1 MFSPATRSTRLAL
14 LICFSI
20 LLAGCGHTD
29 PDTRTSPA
37 PGGSAGV
44 SRANSGNGKSA
55 SGNEDFAD
63 EDNPSNGNDS
73 SGDTQDDDS
82 GADGQGDS
90 GGEWTSRKVPDGTL
104 TFTVILKADD
114 IRKSRDEQ
122 EVATLQRSVQGRV
135 RMQGIAGNHRGS
147 QPAGPMDGIR
157 EAMDGCGSDMTCKQ
171 KMLMQKLQQ
180 QGDVAAI
187 GQSAY
192 EAHLRDTTWSGTSCS
207 AHVKITDKATWSG
220 ATATG
225 FRTGHAIRSGEDS
238 VDCSHDFSVANEDGP
253 RLDVFDASKTYDLT
267 LPQLRLEATT
277 TFVGGPTEPSE
288 VPVILPGIIIKGAH
302 YDSLDKPLDGSATV
316 RIGAGRGLWN
326 EHWEIPLTEEVSW
339 TFTPDAK

>member
-1 MFSPATRSTRLAL
+1 MSSPATRATRLTL

-20 LLAGCGHTD
+20 VLTACSHAD
-29 PDTRTSPA
+29 PDAHTSPA

-44 SRANSGNGKSA
+44 SGAAGSGNG
-55 SGNEDFAD
+55 SGNNGPLDQGGS
-63 EDNPSNGNDS
+63 SNAGS
-73 SGDTQDDDS
+73 AGDMQDDDS
-82 GADGQGDS
+82 DVRDQEDFGSEA
-90 GGEWTSRKVPDGTL
+90 TARKVPNGTL
-104 TFTVILKADD
+104 TFNVILKADD
-114 IRKSRDEQ
+114 VRKLRDEQ
-122 EVATLQRSVQGRV
+122 EVATLQRTVQGRV
-135 RMQGIAGNHRGS
+135 RMQGIAGNHRDS
-147 QPAGPMDGIR
+147 QPAGPMDGIKQ
-157 EAMDGCGSDMTCKQ
+157 AMDACGGDTTCQ
-171 KMLMQKLQQ
+171 QQVLMQKLQQ
-180 QGDVAAI
+180 QGDVAAA
-187 GQSAY
+187 GRNAY
-192 EAHLRDTTWSGTSCS
+192 EARLRDTTWSGTSCS

-225 FRTGHAIRSGEDS
+225 FRTGHAVRSGEDS

-277 TFVGGPTEPSE
+277 TFVGGPTEPSK
-288 VPVILPGIIIKGAH
+288 VPVVLPGIVIKGVH

-316 RIGAGRGLWN
+316 KVGAGRGLWN